1 MVTNDDIKLKLKARR
16 EGKKPNYYKEKKE
29 KLKNEGLLCVRG
41 KGAGNYLMLENTG
54 IKTGDGQFVP
64 YNAIDNI
71 EDSIDW
77 SPKIKLY
84 YASWQGTPRVIK
96 INFNNEQIIMKNVK
110 ENEAINFVKVVR
122 EHIFGDYKPNSKTCQ
137 NCGTENEDNA
147 SFCMNCGEQI
157 EEDEIFE
164 GIKEHEEK
172 SQNNIIKEET
182 LINTTQQI
190 KEAKDLLDMG
200 AITEEEFQEIKN
212 KYLKEN

>member
-1 MVTNDDIKLKLKARR
+1 MTTNDDIKARLKARR
-16 EGKKPNYYKEKKE
+16 EGKKPNYYIEKKQR
-29 KLKNEGLLCVRG
+29 LKNEGLLCVRG
-41 KGAGNYLMLENTG
+41 KGAGNYLKLEKTG

-84 YASWQGTPRVIK
+84 YASWQGTPRVIE
-96 INFNNEQIIMKNVK
+96 INFNNEQITMKNVK
-110 ENEAINFVKVVR
+110 EDEAINFVKVVR
-122 EHIFGDYKPNSKTCQ
+122 EHIFGDYNPNTKTCQ
-137 NCGTENEDNA
+137 NCGTENEDDA
-147 SFCMNCGEQI
+147 GFCMNCGEQI
-157 EEDEIFE
+157 EVDKILE
-164 GIKEHEEK
+164 GVNENEEK
-172 SQNNIIKEET
+172 SQKNIIKEET

-190 KEAKDLLDMG
+190 KEAKDLFEMG